1 MLLNLHVK
9 NLAII
14 DEIEVE
20 FSEGLNVLTGET
32 GAGKSIIIGSINI
45 ALGGK
50 VSKDIIRTGTEFALV
65 ELTFLA
71 EDSEQINSLEKLGI
85 TLEEDVVVISR
96 KITKC
101 RTINRVNGE
110 TVSVSMLKSIA
121 DILIDIHGQNEQ
133 QSLLYKNKHMEIV
146 DRYAAEKMCGR
157 DMEFSEMY
165 RQYKDM
171 LVKYSEKEM
180 SEEERLREVSFIR
193 YELEQIEQA
202 HLVKGEEEKLQE
214 RYRYLSNAN
223 EIKSGINE
231 VYSLVE
237 DSYGDSQSVSQM
249 LGRSSHILAKI
260 SGYDERLKELAR
272 QIADIDEL
280 IMDFNRD
287 LQEYASDMD
296 ENGEEFAEVETR
308 LDLVRTIKSK
318 YGATTELV
326 ENYAKDL
333 ENKLEKYEAY
343 EEYRANLEKKIEI
356 YKIKL
361 EKLGES
367 ISKIRKK
374 CSAELEKRITDA
386 LIDLNFLQVKFE
398 IAIRELDEFNS
409 KGKDEVEFMISTN
422 SGEDLKPIGQAASG
436 GELSRIML
444 AIKAVLAEHDS
455 IGTLIFDEIDVGISG
470 RTAQKVAEKMAFI
483 GHSHQVICISH
494 LAQIAA
500 MADHNYLIEKNNLLN
515 KTSTVIRQLE
525 GDEIVEEIARIL
537 GGAKITDAVLES
549 AREMKQLADI
559 EKINYKKVSRTA

>member
-65 ELTFLA
+65 E
-71 EDSEQINSLEKLGI
+71 LGI

-398 IAIRELDEFNS
+398 IAVRELDEFNS

-422 SGEDLKPIGQAASG
+422 PGEDLKPIGQAASG

-500 MADHNYLIEKNNLLN
+500 MADHNYLIEKNNSLN

-559 EKINYKKVSRTA
+559 EKINYKKVSRPA

>member
-249 LGRSSHILAKI
+249 LGRSSHILVKI

-398 IAIRELDEFNS
+398 IAVRKLDEFNS

-422 SGEDLKPIGQAASG
+422 PGEDLKPIGQAASG

-500 MADHNYLIEKNNLLN
+500 MADHNYLIEKNNSLN

-559 EKINYKKVSRTA
+559 EKINYKKVSRPA

>member
-237 DSYGDSQSVSQM
+237 YSYGDSQSVSQM

-398 IAIRELDEFNS
+398 IAVREFDEFNS

-422 SGEDLKPIGQAASG
+422 PGEDLKPIGQAASG

-500 MADHNYLIEKNNLLN
+500 MADHNYLIEKNNSLN

-559 EKINYKKVSRTA
+559 EKINYKKVSRPA

>member
-146 DRYAAEKMCGR
+146 DRNAAEKMCGR

-398 IAIRELDEFNS
+398 IAVRELDEFNS

-422 SGEDLKPIGQAASG
+422 PGEDLKPIGQAASG

-500 MADHNYLIEKNNLLN
+500 MADHNYLIEKNNSLN

-559 EKINYKKVSRTA
+559 EKINYKKVSRPA

>member
-398 IAIRELDEFNS
+398 IAVRELDEFNS

-422 SGEDLKPIGQAASG
+422 PGEGLKPIGQAASG

-500 MADHNYLIEKNNLLN
+500 MADHNYLIEKNNSLN

-559 EKINYKKVSRTA
+559 EKINYKKVSRPA

>member
-214 RYRYLSNAN
+214 RYRYRSNAN

-237 DSYGDSQSVSQM
+237 DCYGDSQSVSQM
-249 LGRSSHILAKI
+249 LGRCSHILAKI

-343 EEYRANLEKKIEI
+343 EEYRVNLEKKIEI

-398 IAIRELDEFNS
+398 IAVRELDEFSS

-422 SGEDLKPIGQAASG
+422 PGEDLKPIGQAASG

>member
-193 YELEQIEQA
+193 YELEQIEKA

-398 IAIRELDEFNS
+398 IAVRELDEFNS

-422 SGEDLKPIGQAASG
+422 PGEDLKPIGQAASG

-500 MADHNYLIEKNNLLN
+500 MADHNYLIEKNNSLN

-559 EKINYKKVSRTA
+559 EKINYKKVSRPA

>member
-398 IAIRELDEFNS
+398 IAVRELDEFNS

-422 SGEDLKPIGQAASG
+422 PGEDLKPIGQAASG

>member
-110 TVSVSMLKSIA
+110 TVSVSLLKSIA

-398 IAIRELDEFNS
+398 IAVRELDEFNS

-422 SGEDLKPIGQAASG
+422 PGEDLKTIGQAASG

-500 MADHNYLIEKNNLLN
+500 MADHNYLIEKNNSLN

-559 EKINYKKVSRTA
+559 EKINYKKVSRPA

>member
-398 IAIRELDEFNS
+398 IAVRELDEFNS

-422 SGEDLKPIGQAASG
+422 PGEDLKPIGQAASG

-500 MADHNYLIEKNNLLN
+500 MADHNYLIEKNNSLN

-549 AREMKQLADI
+549 AREMKKLADI
-559 EKINYKKVSRTA
+559 EKINYKKVSRPA

>member
-110 TVSVSMLKSIA
+110 TVSVSLLKSIA

-157 DMEFSEMY
+157 DREFSEMY

-171 LVKYSEKEM
+171 LVRYSEKEM

-260 SGYDERLKELAR
+260 SGYDEKLKELAR

-296 ENGEEFAEVETR
+296 ENGEEFAEVEAR

-326 ENYAKDL
+326 GNYAKDL

-343 EEYRANLEKKIEI
+343 EEYRANLEKKMEI
-356 YKIKL
+356 YKTKL

-398 IAIRELDEFNS
+398 IAVRELDEFNS

-422 SGEDLKPIGQAASG
+422 PGEDLKPIGQAASG

-500 MADHNYLIEKNNLLN
+500 MADHHYLIEKNNLLN

-559 EKINYKKVSRTA
+559 EKINYKKVSRPA

>member
-260 SGYDERLKELAR
+260 SGYDERLNELAR

-398 IAIRELDEFNS
+398 IAVRELDEFNS

-422 SGEDLKPIGQAASG
+422 PGEDLKPIGQAASG

-559 EKINYKKVSRTA
+559 EKINYKKVSRPA

>member
-165 RQYKDM
+165 RQYRDM

-343 EEYRANLEKKIEI
+343 EEYRVNLEKKIEI

-398 IAIRELDEFNS
+398 IAVRELDEFSS

-422 SGEDLKPIGQAASG
+422 PGEDLKPIGQAASG

>member
-398 IAIRELDEFNS
+398 IAVRELDEFNS

-422 SGEDLKPIGQAASG
+422 PGEDLKPIGQAASG

-500 MADHNYLIEKNNLLN
+500 MADHNYLIEKNNSLN

-549 AREMKQLADI
+549 AREMKELAHQ
-559 EKINYKKVSRTA
+559 KKCH

>member
-398 IAIRELDEFNS
+398 IAVRELDEFNS

-422 SGEDLKPIGQAASG
+422 PGEDLKPIGQAASG

-500 MADHNYLIEKNNLLN
+500 MADHNYLIEKNNSLN

-537 GGAKITDAVLES
+537 GGAKITDAVLVS

-559 EKINYKKVSRTA
+559 EKINYKKVSRPA

>member
-343 EEYRANLEKKIEI
+343 EENRANLEKKIEI

-398 IAIRELDEFNS
+398 IAVRELDEFNS

-422 SGEDLKPIGQAASG
+422 PGEDLKPIGQAASG

-500 MADHNYLIEKNNLLN
+500 MADHNYLIEKNNSLN

-559 EKINYKKVSRTA
+559 EKINYKKVSRPA

>member
-386 LIDLNFLQVKFE
+386 LIDVNFLQVKFE
-398 IAIRELDEFNS
+398 IAVRELDEFNS

-422 SGEDLKPIGQAASG
+422 PGEDLKPIGQAASG

-559 EKINYKKVSRTA
+559 EKINYKKVSRPA

>member
-398 IAIRELDEFNS
+398 IAVRELDEFNS

-422 SGEDLKPIGQAASG
+422 PGEDLKPIGQAASG

-500 MADHNYLIEKNNLLN
+500 MADHNYLIEKNNSLN

-559 EKINYKKVSRTA
+559 EKINYKKVSHPA

>member
-280 IMDFNRD
+280 ILDFNRD

-398 IAIRELDEFNS
+398 IAVRELDEFNS

-422 SGEDLKPIGQAASG
+422 PGEDLKPIGQAASG

-500 MADHNYLIEKNNLLN
+500 MADHNYLIEKNNSLN

-559 EKINYKKVSRTA
+559 EKINYKKVSRPA

>member
-110 TVSVSMLKSIA
+110 TVSVSLLKSIA

-171 LVKYSEKEM
+171 LVRYSEKEM
-180 SEEERLREVSFIR
+180 SEEERLREVSFIQ

-249 LGRSSHILAKI
+249 LGRSSQILAKI
-260 SGYDERLKELAR
+260 SSYDERLKELAR

-398 IAIRELDEFNS
+398 IAVRELDEFNS

-422 SGEDLKPIGQAASG
+422 PGEDLKPIGQAASG

-500 MADHNYLIEKNNLLN
+500 MADHNYLIEKNNSLN

-559 EKINYKKVSRTA
+559 EKINYKKVSRPA

>member
-193 YELEQIEQA
+193 YELEQIEHA

-398 IAIRELDEFNS
+398 IAVRELDEFNS

-422 SGEDLKPIGQAASG
+422 PGEDLKPIGQVASG

-500 MADHNYLIEKNNLLN
+500 MADHNYLIEKNNSLN

-559 EKINYKKVSRTA
+559 EKINYKKVSRPA

>member
-110 TVSVSMLKSIA
+110 TVNVSMLKSIA

-398 IAIRELDEFNS
+398 IAVRELDEFNL

-422 SGEDLKPIGQAASG
+422 PGEDLKPIGQAASG

-500 MADHNYLIEKNNLLN
+500 MADHNYLIEKNNSLN

-559 EKINYKKVSRTA
+559 EKINYKKVSRPA

>member
-193 YELEQIEQA
+193 YELEQIEHA

-333 ENKLEKYEAY
+333 ENKLEKYEPY
-343 EEYRANLEKKIEI
+343 EEYRANLEQKIEI

-398 IAIRELDEFNS
+398 IAVRELDEFNL

-422 SGEDLKPIGQAASG
+422 PGEDLKPIGQAASG

-500 MADHNYLIEKNNLLN
+500 MADHNYLIEKNNSLN

-559 EKINYKKVSRTA
+559 EKINYKKVSRPA

>member
-398 IAIRELDEFNS
+398 IAVRELDEFNS

-422 SGEDLKPIGQAASG
+422 PGEDLKPIGQSASG

-559 EKINYKKVSRTA
+559 EKINYKKVSRPA

>member
-20 FSEGLNVLTGET
+20 FFEGLNVLTGET

-398 IAIRELDEFNS
+398 IAVRELDEFNS

-422 SGEDLKPIGQAASG
+422 PGEDLKPIGQAASG

-500 MADHNYLIEKNNLLN
+500 MADHNYLIEKNNSLN

-559 EKINYKKVSRTA
+559 EKINYKKVSRPA

>member
-50 VSKDIIRTGTEFALV
+50 VSKDILRTGTEFALV

-398 IAIRELDEFNS
+398 IAVRELDEFNS

-422 SGEDLKPIGQAASG
+422 PGEDLKPIGQAASG

>member
-110 TVSVSMLKSIA
+110 TVSVSMLKSIS

-398 IAIRELDEFNS
+398 IAVRELDEFNS

-422 SGEDLKPIGQAASG
+422 PGEDLKPIGQAASG

-500 MADHNYLIEKNNLLN
+500 MADHNYLIEKNNSLN

-559 EKINYKKVSRTA
+559 EKINYKKVSRPA

>member
-398 IAIRELDEFNS
+398 IAVRELDEFNS

-422 SGEDLKPIGQAASG
+422 PGEDLKPIGQVASG

-559 EKINYKKVSRTA
+559 EKINYKKVSRPA

>member
-398 IAIRELDEFNS
+398 IAVRELDEFNS

-422 SGEDLKPIGQAASG
+422 PGEDLKPIGQAASG

-500 MADHNYLIEKNNLLN
+500 MADHNYLIEKNNSLN
-515 KTSTVIRQLE
+515 KTSTGIRQLE

-559 EKINYKKVSRTA
+559 EKINYKKVSRPA

>member
-165 RQYKDM
+165 GQYKDM

-193 YELEQIEQA
+193 YELEQIEHA

-398 IAIRELDEFNS
+398 IAVRELDEFNL

-422 SGEDLKPIGQAASG
+422 PGEDLKPIGQAASG

-500 MADHNYLIEKNNLLN
+500 MADHNYLIEKNNSLN

-559 EKINYKKVSRTA
+559 EKINYKKVSRPA

>member
-260 SGYDERLKELAR
+260 SGYDERLKELAI

-398 IAIRELDEFNS
+398 IAVRELDEFNS

-422 SGEDLKPIGQAASG
+422 PGEDLKPIGQAASG

>member
-193 YELEQIEQA
+193 YELEQIEHA

-398 IAIRELDEFNS
+398 IAVRELDEFNL

-422 SGEDLKPIGQAASG
+422 PGEDLKPIGQAASG

-500 MADHNYLIEKNNLLN
+500 MADHNYLIEKNNSLN

-537 GGAKITDAVLES
+537 GGAKITDAVRES

-559 EKINYKKVSRTA
+559 EKINYKKVSRPA

>member
-1 MLLNLHVK
+1 
-9 NLAII
+9 
-14 DEIEVE
+14 
-20 FSEGLNVLTGET
+20 
-32 GAGKSIIIGSINI
+32 
-45 ALGGK
+45 
-50 VSKDIIRTGTEFALV
+50 
-65 ELTFLA
+65 
-71 EDSEQINSLEKLGI
+71 
-85 TLEEDVVVISR
+85 
-96 KITKC
+96 
-101 RTINRVNGE
+101 
-110 TVSVSMLKSIA
+110 
-121 DILIDIHGQNEQ
+121 
-133 QSLLYKNKHMEIV
+133 
-146 DRYAAEKMCGR
+146 
-157 DMEFSEMY
+157 
-165 RQYKDM
+165 
-171 LVKYSEKEM
+171 
-180 SEEERLREVSFIR
+180 
-193 YELEQIEQA
+193 
-202 HLVKGEEEKLQE
+202 
-214 RYRYLSNAN
+214 
-223 EIKSGINE
+223 
-231 VYSLVE
+231 
-237 DSYGDSQSVSQM
+237 
-249 LGRSSHILAKI
+249 
-260 SGYDERLKELAR
+260 
-272 QIADIDEL
+272 
-280 IMDFNRD
+280 
-287 LQEYASDMD
+287 MD

-326 ENYAKDL
+326 ENYAKRPL
-333 ENKLEKYEAY
+333 KNKLEKYEAY

-398 IAIRELDEFNS
+398 IAVRELDEFNS

-422 SGEDLKPIGQAASG
+422 PGEDLKPIGQAASG

-559 EKINYKKVSRTA
+559 EKINYKK

>member
-71 EDSEQINSLEKLGI
+71 EDREQINSLEKLGI

-398 IAIRELDEFNS
+398 IAVRELDEFSS

-422 SGEDLKPIGQAASG
+422 PGEDLKPIGQAASG

>member
-296 ENGEEFAEVETR
+296 ENGEEFAEVEMR

-361 EKLGES
+361 EKLGEN
-367 ISKIRKK
+367 ISKVRKK

-398 IAIRELDEFNS
+398 IAVRELDEFSS

-422 SGEDLKPIGQAASG
+422 PGEDLKPIGQAASG

-500 MADHNYLIEKNNLLN
+500 MADHNYLIEKNNSLN

-559 EKINYKKVSRTA
+559 EKINYKKVSRPA

>member
-223 EIKSGINE
+223 EINSGINE

-398 IAIRELDEFNS
+398 IAVRELDEFNS

-422 SGEDLKPIGQAASG
+422 PGEDLKPIGQAASG

-559 EKINYKKVSRTA
+559 EKINYKKVSRPA

>member
-171 LVKYSEKEM
+171 LVKYLEKEM

-223 EIKSGINE
+223 KIKSGINE

-398 IAIRELDEFNS
+398 IAVRELDEFNS

-422 SGEDLKPIGQAASG
+422 PGEDLKPIGQAASG

-559 EKINYKKVSRTA
+559 EKINYKKVSRPA

>member
-237 DSYGDSQSVSQM
+237 DSYDDSQSVSQM

-398 IAIRELDEFNS
+398 IAVRELDEFSS

-422 SGEDLKPIGQAASG
+422 PGEDLKPIGQAASG

>member
-65 ELTFLA
+65 ELTFLS

-398 IAIRELDEFNS
+398 IAVRELDEFNS

-422 SGEDLKPIGQAASG
+422 PGEDLKPIGQAASG

-500 MADHNYLIEKNNLLN
+500 MADHNYLIEKNNSLN

-559 EKINYKKVSRTA
+559 EKINYKKVSRPA